1 MLRTMLMVK
10 ESKQGVTI
18 LSYILYNQCYRILKI
33 TIFVQQISNPLQM
46 MQVRANFGPSCFPSP
61 EITEI
66 IEVKFL
72 ATDRQTDRQSH
83 KSSLKRNNTKTQS
96 IKLNQNLS
104 QPTHLGILS

>member
-72 ATDRQTDRQSH
+72 ATDRQSH